1 MAELLEVR
9 LPVSAKAPGMA
20 RRAVRRL
27 VSPADDELRANVAL
41 LVSELV
47 SNAVL
52 HAQHRTD
59 TLQFRAWSIE
69 TAVRIAVGDSGTGF
83 TPAVVVP
90 QPTDEGHRGLW
101 LIDMLADNWGISV
114 DDRAWSWFEIHA
126 PQGQAPGRTLGSFL
140 DTITDWP
147 MRSKD
152 LAWSMAASLGPPGD
166 VGVNRLT
173 WTTPQCVAAIFCPD
187 HEPLPPGARRRRGL
201 IEDRHGRWWLET
213 LRSQP
218 HHSTH
223 VPSHAPTRALPHG
236 TSMPSRTRS

>member
-9 LPVSAKAPGMA
+9 LPVAATAPGMA
-20 RRAVRRL
+20 RRAVGQL
-27 VSPADDELRANVAL
+27 ATPTDDEFRASVAL

-47 SNAVL
+47 SNAVV

-59 TLQFRAWSIE
+59 SLQFRAWSVE

-90 QPTDEGHRGLW
+90 RPTDEGHRGLW
-101 LIDMLADNWGISV
+101 LIDMLADNWGISI
-114 DDRAWSWFEIHA
+114 DDSTWSWFEIHA
-126 PQGQAPGRTLGSFL
+126 PKGQAPGNSLDRFL
-140 DTITDWP
+140 DTISDWP

-152 LAWSMAASLGPPGD
+152 LAWSMAASLGLPGD

-173 WTTPQCVAAIFCPD
+173 WTTRQCVAAIFCPD
-187 HEPLPPGARRRRGL
+187 HETLPPGARRRRGL
-201 IEDRHGRWWLET
+201 VEDHQGRWWLET

-218 HHSTH
+218 HQSAD
-223 VPSHAPTRALPHG
+223 VPSPATTRPLPHG
-236 TSMPSRTRS
+236 TSFRSRARS

>member
-114 DDRAWSWFEIHA
+114 DDRTWSWFEIHA

-152 LAWSMAASLGPPGD
+152 LAWSMAASLG
-166 VGVNRLT
+166 
-173 WTTPQCVAAIFCPD
+173 
-187 HEPLPPGARRRRGL
+187 
-201 IEDRHGRWWLET
+201 
-213 LRSQP
+213 RS
-218 HHSTH
+218 
-223 VPSHAPTRALPHG
+223 
-236 TSMPSRTRS
+236 